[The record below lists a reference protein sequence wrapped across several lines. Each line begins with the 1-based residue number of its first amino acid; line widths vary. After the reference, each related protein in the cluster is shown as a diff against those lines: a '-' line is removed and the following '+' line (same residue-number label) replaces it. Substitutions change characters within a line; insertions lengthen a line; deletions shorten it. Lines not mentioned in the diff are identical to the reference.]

1 MTVMKATGTARSVFV
16 CVTGERA
23 RQRVCRA
30 IDLVGAEPV
39 PISFA
44 QLQSGRYEGL
54 HGLVY
59 DLSPWTAA
67 SAATLMGILDSH
79 PEARIFLY
87 VPVRAEA
94 LEMVSGFAGMGHVCT
109 KVENSSVATFG
120 LLCGLVG
127 YVASGGAD
135 ALCERAVSQAVPGLT
150 PAMRNLVRVAAANV
164 ARPTSLGAPNVEMLA
179 RELGVSPRTLVRRFT
194 GVGLPPPKEFLDWML
209 LLQVADKTVREGGP
223 ALHAARTLGCNANAF
238 YRIKKR
244 RLGSGA
250 TGAMHSTDFLVELFV
265 DRCRAL
271 SKKRPAAK
279 RKPVVVQSV
288 DAAASTTGSRTL
300 VGSPSARE

>member
-1 MTVMKATGTARSVFV
+1 MKATGTSRSVFV
-16 CVTGERA
+16 CVAGERA

-30 IDLVGAEPV
+30 IDVVGADPV
-39 PISFA
+39 PISYA

-59 DLSPWTAA
+59 DLSPWTAT
-67 SAATLMGILDSH
+67 SAATLIGLIDSR
-79 PEARIFLY
+79 PEAKILLY
-87 VPVRAEA
+87 VPVRADA
-94 LEMVSGFAGMGHVCT
+94 LEMVSRFAGMGHVCT

-135 ALCERAVSQAVPGLT
+135 ALCERAVNEAIPELT
-150 PAMRNLVRVAAANV
+150 PNMRNLVRVAAANV
-164 ARPTSLGAPNVEMLA
+164 ARPTSRGAPNVDMLA

-194 GVGLPPPKEFLDWML
+194 GVGLPAPKEFLDWML
-209 LLQVADKTVREGGP
+209 LLQVADKTAREGGP

-244 RLGSGA
+244 RLGGGASGV
-250 TGAMHSTDFLVELFV
+250 MYSTDFLVELFV

-271 SKKRPAAK
+271 AKKRPAAK
-279 RKPVVVQSV
+279 RKPVVIQSV
-288 DAAASTTGSRTL
+288 DAAANTTGAATL
-300 VGSPSARE
+300 AGIASVRE